1 VAWKSLGAFPQDNV
15 SAHVEQGKEQK
26 RFQRVL
32 KAGLF
37 CSILTLEDRNRGGVF
52 AEKLNGGN
60 TMDESDVYKAKEA
73 VQTAMKNG
81 SIKLVV
87 IIGVVLAGIVLLN
100 PWAQIG
106 AGERGIVLNFGAVQQ
121 NVMGEGLHFR
131 IPIMQKVVPMDVK
144 VQKATTD
151 AAAAS
156 SDLQDVSSTVAI
168 NYHII
173 PDKAHVVY
181 QSIGIHFKER
191 IIDPAVQEVVK
202 AVTAKYTA
210 EELIT
215 KRPAVS
221 DAMKVTLTERLM
233 LHNIAVDAFSIVGFS
248 FSKIFMEAIE
258 SKQTAEQLA
267 LKAKRDLD
275 RIKIEAEQ
283 KITAA
288 QAEAESL
295 RLQRANISLD
305 LIELRKVE
313 ANLRAIDKWN
323 GILPQVTGGGAV
335 PFIGVGD
342 LQKR

>member
-1 VAWKSLGAFPQDNV
+1 
-15 SAHVEQGKEQK
+15 
-26 RFQRVL
+26 
-32 KAGLF
+32 
-37 CSILTLEDRNRGGVF
+37 
-52 AEKLNGGN
+52 
-60 TMDESDVYKAKEA
+60 MDERDVDRAKDA
-73 VQTAMKNG
+73 MQSAMKKG
-81 SIKLVV
+81 PMRVAL
-87 IIGVVLAGIVLLN
+87 IIGAILMFFMFLQ
-100 PWAQIG
+100 PWVQIG
-106 AGERGIVLNFGAVQQ
+106 AGQRGVVLNFGAVQKD
-121 NVMGEGLHFR
+121 VLEEGLHFR
-131 IPIMQKVVPMDVK
+131 VPIMQEIVLMDVK
-144 VQKATTD
+144 VQKAETA

-156 SDLQDVSSTVAI
+156 ADLQDVNSTVAI

-173 PDKAHVVY
+173 PDKVNIVY

-191 IIDPAVQEVVK
+191 IIDPAVLEVVK
-202 AVTAKYTA
+202 AVTAKYSA

-221 DAMKVTLTERLM
+221 DAMKLSLTERL
-233 LHNIAVDAFSIVGFS
+233 LAHNIAVDAFSIVGFS

-283 KITAA
+283 TITAA
-288 QAEAESL
+288 KAEAESL
-295 RLQRANISLD
+295 RLQRANVSPD
-305 LIELRKVE
+305 LIELRKIE

-342 LQKR
+342 IQKR

>member
-1 VAWKSLGAFPQDNV
+1 MDPRDIN
-15 SAHVEQGKEQK
+15 SAKDAM
-26 RFQRVL
+26 R
-32 KAGLF
+32 A
-37 CSILTLEDRNRGGVF
+37 
-52 AEKLNGGN
+52 
-60 TMDESDVYKAKEA
+60 
-73 VQTAMKNG
+73 AMKRG
-81 SIKLVV
+81 PKRSLLMIVAV
-87 IIGVVLAGIVLLN
+87 IIGFLFLN
-100 PWAQIG
+100 PWVQVG
-106 AGERGIVLNFGAVQQ
+106 AGERGVVLNFGAVQKD
-121 NVMGEGLHFR
+121 VLGEGLHFR
-131 IPIMQKVVPMDVK
+131 IPIMQRVVRVDVK
-144 VQKATTD
+144 VQKAQTD

-173 PDKAHVVY
+173 PDKANIVY
-181 QSIGIHFKER
+181 QSIGTQFKER

-221 DAMKVTLTERLM
+221 DAMKLLLTERL
-233 LHNIAVDAFSIVGFS
+233 LEHNIAVDAFSIVGFS

-288 QAEAESL
+288 KAEAESL
-295 RLQRANISLD
+295 RLQRANISTD
-305 LIELRKVE
+305 LIELRKIE

-323 GILPQVTGGGAV
+323 GILPQVTGAGAV
-335 PFIGVGD
+335 PFIGVGETP
-342 LQKR
+342 KR